1 MQTLEGNELW
11 KECFRWLVDIGVLDH
26 RIASTESMLEFATML
41 RDGVLLCRLL
51 NELAPGC
58 IEEKEIQRRPHMS
71 EFTCHKNI
79 CLFLGTCKTVFN
91 LKQEQM
97 FEAWEL
103 FRLQDFAKVLSVLSM
118 LSYSEPALAKNVKP
132 FPSER
137 NPASPSLPLRLCP
150 PPEEEAIYR
159 SLQEDVE
166 KVDLDAAIYDISPVK
181 GEEEE
186 PQFIYDHIVCRKDS
200 QRKHDVWSSFSPS
213 TKREHCMKELL
224 DTEQNYVEKAL
235 NMIIN
240 KFYEPLQKVIR
251 ENDHKM
257 IFMNIMNL
265 WNLHHS
271 FYSDLRQAVLKTL
284 GLNQTGD
291 GRPNSLSLG
300 RTIGDVFVQHKDKFI
315 AYGPYCMGLGDS
327 RARILEL
334 EKNDPSIKAK
344 IYECTS
350 SVNDNQ
356 FKLQDLL
363 CLPMQRVLKYH
374 ILLSEMIKS
383 TPIDAADR
391 KSLELAKEAMDDVNS
406 YVNEMKRDNETR
418 QLISEVQ
425 NSITELTMPDDVTLM
440 DYGRLNA
447 DGEVRLAESTSQQ
460 SGKMK
465 QRHVFIFDKVLII
478 CKANRNNTY
487 TYKAAYIVSELHPS
501 LDNPFPDG
509 KMGTISRKITSA
521 NQHLLYL
528 VREERA
534 CSQDSVRHLTLAFK
548 VLQQREKWLH
558 HFELARSNV
567 LPEQVEG
574 TGHKVHYKSFK
585 VDVPYK
591 CSVCEKFLK
600 GLFFQGY
607 KCENCG
613 GLLHKGCISLRPC
626 AGRRHT
632 TSISHSNSFSNGTHW
647 RHSTYGLSAGD
658 QVVALARSPSADPG
672 FLQFDK
678 DDVIEIVQNH
688 GNGTCTGCLLSDRQI
703 IGLVHSEHVRRVRTN
718 SVQGVASPVD
728 SPSGLRIDRK
738 ESTVLPRRMLS
749 NGMAPTPQQDYVNTE
764 VSSQPWYMGDLERAE
779 SEAKLKGT
787 PNGTF
792 LVRYSKNRRSYVI
805 SISYE
810 GEVKHTVVEERD
822 NSIYYLDEGYVF
834 HSIVELVNYYREN
847 NLCESFNSLNTTLKN
862 AYRTCKLFRV
872 LHDFDATEPK
882 FLTLRRG
889 DRLTL
894 VDVIGEDRGW
904 WKGQIAD
911 RIGFFP
917 LSYVE
922 PWKE

>member
-1 MQTLEGNELW
+1 MHALEGNELW
-11 KECFRWLVDIGVLDH
+11 KECIRWLMDMGVLDH
-26 RIASTESMLEFATML
+26 RIALNSMLEFATML

-51 NELAPGC
+51 NELAPNC
-58 IEEKEIQRRPHMS
+58 VEEKEIQRRPHMS

-79 CLFLGTCKTVFN
+79 CLFLGACRTVFN

-118 LSYSEPALAKNVKP
+118 LSYSEPALAKDVRP
-132 FPSER
+132 FPSEG
-137 NPASPSLPLRLCP
+137 NASSSPTPLRICP

-159 SLQEDVE
+159 SLQDDVE
-166 KVDLDAAIYDISPVK
+166 KVDLDAAIYDISPSK
-181 GEEEE
+181 NEDEE

-251 ENDHKM
+251 ETDHKL
-257 IFMNIMNL
+257 IFMNIMTL

-271 FYSDLRQAVLKTL
+271 FYSDLRHAVLKTL
-284 GLNQTGD
+284 GLNQPVE

-300 RTIGDVFVQHKDKFI
+300 RTIGDVFVQHKEKFI

-327 RARILEL
+327 RARIIEL
-334 EKNDPSIKAK
+334 EKGDANVKAK
-344 IYECTS
+344 IYECTA

-383 TPIDAADR
+383 TAIDAPDR
-391 KSLELAKEAMDDVNS
+391 KSLEMAKEAMDDVNS
-406 YVNEMKRDNETR
+406 YVNEMKRDNETK

-425 NSITELTMPDDVTLM
+425 SSITELTMPEDVTLM

-460 SGKMK
+460 CGKMK

-501 LDNPFPDG
+501 LDNPMPDG
-509 KMGTISRKITSA
+509 KMGTISRKITST

-567 LPEQVEG
+567 LPEEVDG

-585 VDVPYK
+585 VDIPYK

-613 GLLHKGCISLRPC
+613 GLLHKACIALRPC
-626 AGRRHT
+626 TGRRHT
-632 TSISHSNSFSNGTHW
+632 TSVSHSSSFSNGW
-647 RHSTYGLSAGD
+647 RRSCYGLSTGD
-658 QVVALARSPSADPG
+658 QVIALAGSSISEPG

-688 GNGTCTGCLLSDRQI
+688 GNGTFTGCLLSDRQSV
-703 IGLVHSEHVRRVRTN
+703 GLVQSEHVRRVRTN
-718 SVQGVASPVD
+718 SVHGMTSPLD
-728 SPSGLRIDRK
+728 SPAGFRIDRK
-738 ESTVLPRRMLS
+738 ESTVLPRRMLG
-749 NGMAPTPQQDYVNTE
+749 NGMAPIPQQDYVNTE
-764 VSSQPWYMGDLERAE
+764 VSLQPWYMGDLERTE

-810 GEVKHTVVEERD
+810 GEVKHTVVEQRD

-882 FLTLRRG
+882 FLTLRKG

-911 RIGFFP
+911 RVGFFP